1 MSPIDIRQLR
11 YFLAIAET
19 GQITAAARHLN
30 LAQPHLSQELRLLEA
45 ELGVKLVER
54 GSRAVRLTEAGRMLQ
69 NRAEQMLE
77 LMGATIKEIRDFNEG
92 LQGSLAIGTIS
103 SSGASLLPR
112 RIQEFHRHYP
122 GVNFEVWEGNTYRI
136 LEILNRGL
144 IEIGIVRTPFVMGD
158 LASVALPPEPMVA
171 AMDSD
176 RYWDATRTAI
186 PLEDLRDKP
195 LILYRRFEKLIV
207 DTCHHAGFEP
217 WIFCKNDDART
228 TMLWADAGMGV
239 AVVPR
244 SAVGLI
250 QSPKLRYKEITAT
263 ALKTQIVAIWMK
275 NRYISTAAK
284 HFLEIFQTTDT

>member
-1 MSPIDIRQLR
+1 MRPIDIRQLR
-11 YFLAIAET
+11 YFLAIAQA
-19 GQITAAARHLN
+19 GQITAAARRLN
-30 LAQPHLSQELRLLEA
+30 LAQPHLSQELRLLEE

-77 LMGATIKEIRDFNEG
+77 LLGATVKELRDFNEG

-112 RIQEFHRHYP
+112 RIRDFHRRYP
-122 GVNFEVWEGNTYRI
+122 GINFEVWEGNTYRI

-171 AMDSD
+171 AMDRD
-176 RYWDATRTAI
+176 CYFDPTRTDILLA
-186 PLEDLRDKP
+186 ELRDKP
-195 LILYRRFEKLIV
+195 LILYRRFESLIV
-207 DTCHHAGFEP
+207 DTCRQAGFEP

-228 TMLWADAGMGV
+228 TLLWADAGMGV

-250 QSPKLRYKEITAT
+250 QSPKLRYKEIKAT
-263 ALKTQIVAIWMK
+263 ALETQIVAIWVK

-284 HFLEIFQTTDT
+284 HFLEIFESSD